1 MATNT
6 IFLVRGDTTAN
17 WENKNPILKN
27 REVAYDKTANRLKVG
42 DGTTAWKS
50 LPYVKPDVIND
61 LTTGG
66 SDKALSAEMGKE
78 LKALVE
84 KKADITTVNN
94 LETNLTNL
102 INGSIPKPY
111 DGLDNRSP
119 NAFLSAKQ
127 GYVLDKKI
135 IANKVTVSHS
145 YSDTS
150 SVNALSAGAGYWLY
164 KWLQDKA
171 NKSDLDNLEDTLT
184 EVINNTVKEMHLVRL
199 NYFDANPA
207 GGKKNNDKDHITTYP
222 YKLTIPEGVSRITI
236 SGCGG
241 GGGLGTLLGQLYAGW
256 TGGCFKDL
264 EVKVK
269 PGDILSLRPGVGG
282 YGAYDDK
289 GYRGSDSVVALNDAV
304 IMRIAGGNG
313 GSSGHAGNQN
323 AEMIITDNSSIVRSS
338 MICQVNPSAP
348 HLHTLKTKNYISDS
362 TADFIYALN
371 STKTIFSPYGEGAS
385 FSGGYMLGNTEASGN
400 PGLLIVEYVE
410 PLKE

>member
-50 LPYVKPDVIND
+50 LPYVKPDVIDNFED
-61 LTTGG
+61 GG
-66 SDKALSAEMGKE
+66 SDAALSAERGKE
-78 LKALVE
+78 LKALVDQ
-84 KKADITTVNN
+84 KADITTVNS
-94 LETNLTNL
+94 LKTDLINL

-111 DGLDNRSP
+111 DGLDNQNP
-119 NAFLSAKQ
+119 NAFLSANQ
-127 GYVLDKKI
+127 GYVLNQKI
-135 IANKVTVSHS
+135 IDSKVTVSHS
-145 YSDTS
+145 YADTS
-150 SVNALSAGAGYWLY
+150 STNALSAGAGYWLY

-171 NKSDLDNLEDTLT
+171 NKSDLDNLKDTLT

-199 NYFDANPA
+199 NYFDTNPV

-222 YKLTIPEGVSRITI
+222 YKLTIPEGVNRITI

-241 GGGLGTLLGQLYAGW
+241 GGGLGKLLGQLYSGW

-269 PGDILSLRPGVGG
+269 AGDVLSLRPGVGG

-289 GYRGSDSVVALNDAV
+289 GYRGSDSVVALNDTV

-313 GSSGHAGNQN
+313 GSTSHAGNQN
-323 AEMIITDNSSIVRSS
+323 LDMFILDDADIIVRNS
-338 MICQVNPSAP
+338 MICQISPSSASSYK
-348 HLHTLKTKNYISDS
+348 LNDYVLDSDS
-362 TADFIYALN
+362 VFINALG
-371 STKTIFSPYGEGAS
+371 SPKSMFSPYGEGAS
-385 FSGGYMLGNTEASGN
+385 FYGDSSEEGY

-410 PLKE
+410 PSKE